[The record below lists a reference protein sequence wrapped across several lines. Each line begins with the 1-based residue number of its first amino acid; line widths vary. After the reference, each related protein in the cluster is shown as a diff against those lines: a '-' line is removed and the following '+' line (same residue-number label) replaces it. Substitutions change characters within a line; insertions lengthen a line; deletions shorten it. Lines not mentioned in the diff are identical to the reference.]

1 MKCGVVG
8 HNFERDHLR
17 TIPAKFGLIW
27 FSSFR
32 GEDLRFRFVVFKAA
46 FNNISVISWRS
57 IVLVGGIQHSR
68 ITCIWSIYLSVGPI
82 IQSLYMC
89 MVPIRISVIGVAANK
104 EATEPRVPIC

>member
-1 MKCGVVG
+1 MECGVVG

-17 TIPAKFGLIW
+17 TIPAKCGLIW

-57 IVLVGGIQHSR
+57 IVLVGG
-68 ITCIWSIYLSVGPI
+68 TGVLGEN
-82 IQSLYMC
+82 
-89 MVPIRISVIGVAANK
+89 ISVV
-104 EATEPRVPIC
+104 ICDTDIP

>member
-1 MKCGVVG
+1 MEGGTVG
-8 HNFERDHLR
+8 HNFKWDHPR

-57 IVLVGGIQHSR
+57 IV
-68 ITCIWSIYLSVGPI
+68 IYL
-82 IQSLYMC
+82 
-89 MVPIRISVIGVAANK
+89 
-104 EATEPRVPIC
+104 